1 MASIKFDTVEIL
13 NTTYIPRFVK
23 HESAPERELSLL
35 DLAREDGSI
44 LVAEKYGT
52 KRIIFRGI
60 LTGAT
65 ESALE
70 TAIDD
75 FKELFSRKEKNL
87 DISWAGTTRRYVA
100 TCIDHSFDRDHFNNL
115 FVPWTAEFI
124 VVKGIGEMISEST
137 IFNNVS
143 FTAASVS
150 GSWAGQGSADPK
162 PRWKVK
168 CGVAATDPKGIEFRN
183 TDNDERF
190 VITRSAGFGAGKYF
204 EMDCR
209 LKTAKYDGEEIAFYG
224 IFPTWIIGTN
234 GYEIKIGDIVD
245 QEFLDNIDDSYS
257 DGIYAANYLAQGISV
272 PYTDNTYQG
281 ITLRLKRFGVLVND
295 LTVEIWED
303 DGSGNPDS
311 ANKVANA
318 VFTIAKG
325 NLTTSFQWLTAN
337 SANAFTLNANTKYWI
352 VLRTTAGDATHY
364 YKWSGRDDIGATYKR
379 GEAKNSVDSGVNW
392 GVYSPTVNFGFKLLY
407 GGKAD
412 AAKTYYHS
420 AYYFRRYL

>member
-1 MASIKFDTVEIL
+1 MNSIKFDSIEIC
-13 NTTYIPRFVK
+13 NATYIPRYVK
-23 HESAPERELSLL
+23 HESAPLKELALL
-35 DLAREDGSI
+35 ELAREDGAV
-44 LVAEKYGT
+44 LVSEKHGVKYITLVG
-52 KRIIFRGI
+52 K
-60 LTGAT
+60 LTASSR
-65 ESALE
+65 SALD
-70 TAIDD
+70 TAIDS

-87 DISWAGTTRRYVA
+87 DIEWEAGTRRYVA
-100 TCIDHSFDRDHFNNL
+100 TCVRHSFDRDFFHNL
-115 FVPWTAEFI
+115 FVPWVAEF
-124 VVKGIGEMISEST
+124 VVVQGIGELTSEST

-143 FTAASVS
+143 FSAASVS
-150 GSWAGQGSADPK
+150 GSWSGQGSAAPK

-168 CGVAATDPKGIEFRN
+168 CGVAATDPKGIEFKN

-209 LKTAKYDGEEIAFYG
+209 LKTAKYDGSEIAFYG
-224 IFPTWIIGTN
+224 VFPTWIIGNN
-234 GYEIKIGDIVD
+234 GYKITIGDIID
-245 QEFLDNIDDSYS
+245 QEFSDNIDDSYDDS
-257 DGIYAANYLAQGISV
+257 VYAANYLAQGISV
-272 PYTDNTYQG
+272 PYTDSTYQG
-281 ITLRLKRFGVLVND
+281 ITLRLKRLGVLVND

-352 VLRTTAGDATHY
+352 VLRTTAGDATHLY
-364 YKWSGRDDIGATYKR
+364 EWSGRDDIGATYKR
-379 GEAKNSVDSGVNW
+379 GEAKNSADSGANW
-392 GVYSPTVNFGFKLLY
+392 SAYSPTADFGFKLLY